1 MGVLNSTVSDEAAV
15 NQKVSDMKDRII
27 GAVTKNLENYD
38 LYQLSQIMAV
48 YS

>member
-1 MGVLNSTVSDEAAV
+1 MGILNSTVSDEATV
-15 NQKVSDMKDRII
+15 NQKVFEMKDRII

>member
-1 MGVLNSTVSDEAAV
+1 MGVLNSTVIDEATV
-15 NQKVSDMKDRII
+15 NQKVVDMKDRII